1 MKKPERDIEKASG
14 AEAYDDDEDISGPKK
29 GSICCGCCCDHR
41 IAVLA
46 LSAITIIFSI
56 VGFAVESL
64 TTTGQLKSVN
74 FADDEFAS
82 DVTDIVQ
89 SYVVPYLVVS
99 IISIVS
105 AILAFLGALKYNI
118 YLVGFQALWIVINL
132 IMSIVFTEQIGKAF
146 VEVLEENDF
155 EADAFAT
162 MFNRLKI
169 VNYASAIVATVIYAY
184 PHVSLMYEL
193 KRGIMTARTYSREK
207 YCCCC

>member
-1 MKKPERDIEKASG
+1 MLLFSPFYK
-14 AEAYDDDEDISGPKK
+14 
-29 GSICCGCCCDHR
+29 
-41 IAVLA
+41 
-46 LSAITIIFSI
+46 IT
-56 VGFAVESL
+56 
-64 TTTGQLKSVN
+64 Q
-74 FADDEFAS
+74 
-82 DVTDIVQ
+82 
-89 SYVVPYLVVS
+89 
-99 IISIVS
+99 
-105 AILAFLGALKYNI
+105 
-118 YLVGFQALWIVINL
+118 VGFQALWIVINL

>member
-1 MKKPERDIEKASG
+1 LLSSTNKPTNMKKPERDIEKASG

-118 YLVGFQALWIVINL
+118 YLVSLTFNIYRYYRYYRYPVPIPGF
-132 IMSIVFTEQIGKAF
+132 
-146 VEVLEENDF
+146 D
-155 EADAFAT
+155 
-162 MFNRLKI
+162 
-169 VNYASAIVATVIYAY
+169 
-184 PHVSLMYEL
+184 
-193 KRGIMTARTYSREK
+193 
-207 YCCCC
+207 